1 MLFRKLF
8 LVATLT
14 IVGAVFATSA
24 FAAKAKPT
32 FYCDKSTTPPCFSS
46 TATVNAKKTK
56 LFTITIKG
64 PSCVRANGSVV
75 EDFTPTFQKNN
86 VSLTGKK
93 KNKFSFKGQV
103 TLQDS
108 ARKGPYSFAYTLSGT
123 VKHGT
128 SITGKA
134 VVTGAVEP
142 CANVTTVNFTL
153 KK

>member
-1 MLFRKLF
+1 MFAKKLV
-8 LVATLT
+8 LVLGLT
-14 IVGAVFATSA
+14 ALGALFATSS

-32 FYCDKSTTPPCFSS
+32 FYCDKSTKPPCIYS

-56 LFTITIKG
+56 ISSITIKG
-64 PSCVRANGSVV
+64 PDCVRANGTVV
-75 EDFTPTFQKNN
+75 EDFKPTFQKRN

-103 TLQDS
+103 TLEDS
-108 ARKGPYSFAYTLSGT
+108 ARKGPYSFPYTLSGT
-123 VKHGT
+123 VKHGS

-142 CANVTTVNFTL
+142 CANITTVNFTL